1 MDIDFEENITD
12 YIRKIIKENY
22 RIDKRGLL
30 EYRDIKIIK
39 NYVKNAEGSCYLE
52 LGKTKVLAGVKLEI
66 AEPFQDNEDSGILV
80 TTVNLSPVSDI
91 NVDIGPSEES
101 IEYSRVVDRILRESR
116 FINDKELVIEPG
128 KYVWSVLLDIYVLN
142 NDGNIIDASTLAS
155 VCALM
160 NTYFPELIK
169 ENGEYKINPKNKTNK
184 KLPLNKN
191 IPVMVS
197 FAKIDDKFIV
207 DPNKY
212 EEEAADMIIHIG
224 LSDKINALQTRKSG
238 SISLE
243 EFNNLLSEAEKFK
256 DYLLKKIQ

>member
-91 NVDIGPSEES
+91 KDVLPSDE
-101 IEYSRVVDRILRESR
+101 RVRCEHVANYAAQLRQ
-116 FINDKELVIEPG
+116 
-128 KYVWSVLLDIYVLN
+128 
-142 NDGNIIDASTLAS
+142 
-155 VCALM
+155 
-160 NTYFPELIK
+160 
-169 ENGEYKINPKNKTNK
+169 EN
-184 KLPLNKN
+184 
-191 IPVMVS
+191 
-197 FAKIDDKFIV
+197 
-207 DPNKY
+207 
-212 EEEAADMIIHIG
+212 
-224 LSDKINALQTRKSG
+224 Q
-238 SISLE
+238 
-243 EFNNLLSEAEKFK
+243 EKFK
-256 DYLLKKIQ
+256 RVFSQLSSRIDPAELPKHFEEVLERIKAAYKAVIEASTRQQVTEVTGSE